1 MMKILSY
8 RTAVIALVVLY
19 ITGCKQ
25 EEYQVPVPESGLQ
38 NDCIKKSNG
47 PNMPGVDMEFMYA
60 IAIQKSEGKLVSAQ
74 VEASIAGASETYID
88 RHSYH
93 TDDNGQDVGVIVTEP
108 STNEGLTTKVNF
120 SLDTNAATLRF
131 FYRPSLA
138 SVDQEV
144 SFVFS
149 ATSSNGQTVSYNM
162 GPYKIRRMERA
173 LNISVADGQQSF
185 ISIEDMKAY
194 NATDASSRSEAIDL
208 VYLHRTI
215 PGITFGHALI
225 APAAD
230 AIYRP
235 GLILPAGVRR
245 DAKILKAWNIRDIQ
259 LEPNVTGNNTFVYLD
274 DEDFKSIDLQAA
286 PNYAINMKAQSGVWI
301 ETTDRKYRAFVYLN
315 SVNDA
320 GKSAVLSIKR
330 YRM

>member
-1 MMKILSY
+1 MSILSY
-8 RTAVIALVVLY
+8 RTVIVALAMVSM
-19 ITGCKQ
+19 IGCKQ
-25 EEYQVPVPESGLQ
+25 EEYQVPEPQSGLQ

-47 PNMPGVDMEFMYA
+47 PNMPGVDIEFMYA
-60 IAIQKSEGKLVSAQ
+60 IAIQKGEGRLVSAQ
-74 VEASIAGASETYID
+74 VEASIAGASETYMD
-88 RHSYH
+88 HRSYH
-93 TDDNGQDVGVIVTEP
+93 TNDNGQDIGVTVADP
-108 STNEGLTTKVNF
+108 STNEGLRTKVNF
-120 SLDTNAATLRF
+120 SVDTNAATLRF
-131 FYRPSLA
+131 YYRPSLE
-138 SVDQEV
+138 SVDKEV

-173 LNISVADGQQSF
+173 LNISIADGQRCF
-185 ISIEDMKAY
+185 LSIEDMKAY
-194 NATDASSRSEAIDL
+194 TGAEAASRPEAIDL

-215 PGITFGHALI
+215 PGITFGHGLV

-235 GLILPAGVRR
+235 ALTLPAGVGR

-274 DEDFKSIDLQAA
+274 DEDFRNIELQGA
-286 PNYAINMKAQSGVWI
+286 PNYAINMKAQSGLWL
-301 ETTDRKYRAFVYLN
+301 ETADGKYRAFVYLN

-320 GKSAVLSIKR
+320 AKSAVISIKR

>member
-1 MMKILSY
+1 MFSILSY
-8 RTAVIALVVLY
+8 RSVVLALA
-19 ITGCKQ
+19 IVFIVGCKE
-25 EEYQVPVPESGLQ
+25 EEYQVPLPESGLQ

-47 PNMPGVDMEFMYA
+47 PNMLGVDIEFMYA
-60 IAIQKSEGKLVSAQ
+60 IAIQKGEGKLVSAQ
-74 VEASIAGASETYID
+74 VEASIAGAGETYID
-88 RHSYH
+88 HRSYH
-93 TDDNGQDVGVIVTEP
+93 TNDNGQDIGVIVTDP
-108 STNEGLTTKVNF
+108 STNEGLRTKVNF
-120 SLDTNAATLRF
+120 SVDTNAATLRF
-131 FYRPSLA
+131 YYRPSLE
-138 SVDQEV
+138 SVDKEV

-173 LNISVADGQQSF
+173 LNIGVADGQRSF

-194 NATDASSRSEAIDL
+194 TAAEAASRPDAIDL

-215 PGITFGHALI
+215 PGITFAHALI
-225 APAAD
+225 APATD

-235 GLILPAGVRR
+235 GLTLPTGVGR
-245 DAKILKAWNIRDIQ
+245 DAKIFKAWNIRDIQ

-274 DEDFKSIDLQAA
+274 EEDFINIDLQAA
-286 PNYAINMKAQSGVWI
+286 PNYAINMKAQSGVWV
-301 ETTDRKYRAFVYLN
+301 ETADRKYRAFVYLN

-320 GKSAVLSIKR
+320 GKSVVLSIKR